1 MRKCPNCGRNYSDM
15 VQVCPACNITLD
27 ESNPGPK
34 SAVAEYPREERAET
48 TVRAETV
55 VQEVITETSG
65 SEPTKIDPAILLT
78 VILGIFLLAVL
89 VYHASY
95 YW

>member
-1 MRKCPNCGRNYSDM
+1 MKKCPSCGRNYSDM

-34 SAVAEYPREERAET
+34 STVAEYPREERAET
-48 TVRAETV
+48 IVRAETV
-55 VQEVITETSG
+55 VQETITETSS

-78 VILGIFLLAVL
+78 VFLGVFLLIIL
-89 VYHASY
+89 VYY
-95 YW
+95 TN